1 MADPDYQQWDSIGI
15 SCRRAAIS
23 ICLKFLNC
31 KMHGCPQAK
40 NQDLKMEA
48 SQLEEERLNAEEDNL
63 K

>member
-1 MADPDYQQWDSIGI
+1 
-15 SCRRAAIS
+15 
-23 ICLKFLNC
+23 
-31 KMHGCPQAK
+31 MHGCPQAK